1 MSKIKYLIIF
11 SFVFL
16 GGCFAPYER
25 FDEYERYKANI
36 LSLMNKENQKN
47 VRFARACEYRAIG
60 FQYYQNCTFA
70 FAILNQEQANVEAL
84 ESCKKGGFRNQCVLY
99 NNENWETLYQK
110 QIVEKKIDSYIQQCE
125 YIGFKRNTE
134 KMSDCV
140 LKISQTEQKIV
151 ANLNSNSSGGNDN
164 TLANLFILQESLK
177 VLNTP
182 TQQPNRNIRCN
193 FNKVGGIGSVNC
205 F

>member
-1 MSKIKYLIIF
+1 MNKIKYLTIF
-11 SFVFL
+11 SFLFL
-16 GGCFAPYER
+16 VGCFAPYER
-25 FDEYERYKANI
+25 VDKYERYKANI
-36 LSLMNKENQKN
+36 LSFMNKENQKN

-60 FQYYQNCTFA
+60 YQYYENCTFA
-70 FAILNQEQANVEAL
+70 SAILNQEQANVEAL
-84 ESCKKGGFRNQCVLY
+84 ESCKKRGFRNQCVLY

-140 LKISQTEQKIV
+140 LKISQTEKQIV
-151 ANLNSNSSGGNDN
+151 NTQSNNSSGD
-164 TLANLFILQESLK
+164 TLANLIILQESLK
-177 VLNTP
+177 LLQPPTNPRRNVQCTYNT
-182 TQQPNRNIRCN
+182 
-193 FNKVGGIGSVNC
+193 VGGILGVNC

>member
-1 MSKIKYLIIF
+1 MFRKNYLTF
-11 SFVFL
+11 FVFL
-16 GGCFAPYER
+16 LFSFIDNSGSASEEHFIN
-25 FDEYERYKANI
+25 EY
-36 LSLMNKENQKN
+36 NKFKRTNSKYSN
-47 VRFARACEYRAIG
+47 
-60 FQYYQNCTFA
+60 FA
-70 FAILNQEQANVEAL
+70 FACSVNDITLGKNTCGLGADNNQEGANQVAL
-84 ESCKKGGFRNQCVLY
+84 SWCQRSNSDCIVVIE
-99 NNENWETLYQK
+99 NNNWVYTRQQRHNLAREN
-110 QIVEKKIDSYIQQCE
+110 YINQCE

-134 KMSDCV
+134 KMGECV
-140 LKISQTEQKIV
+140 LRISQSEQKIV

>member
-1 MSKIKYLIIF
+1 MNKIKYLTIF

-25 FDEYERYKANI
+25 VDEYERYKANI

-60 FQYYQNCTFA
+60 YQYYQNCTFA

-140 LKISQTEQKIV
+140 LKISQTEKQIV
-151 ANLNSNSSGGNDN
+151 NTQSNNSGD
-164 TLANLFILQESLK
+164 TLANLIILQESLK
-177 VLNTP
+177 LLQPPANPRRNVQCTYNT
-182 TQQPNRNIRCN
+182 
-193 FNKVGGIGSVNC
+193 VGGILGVNC